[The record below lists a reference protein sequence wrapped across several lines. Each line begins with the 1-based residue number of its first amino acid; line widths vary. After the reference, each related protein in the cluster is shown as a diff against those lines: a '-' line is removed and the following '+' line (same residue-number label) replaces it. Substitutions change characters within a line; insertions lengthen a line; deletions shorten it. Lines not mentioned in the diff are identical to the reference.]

1 MENEKGI
8 VKLTRKQLYDEIWAL
23 SVAGVAR
30 KYNLN
35 YGKLI
40 ATCKVENISFPS
52 SGYWTKKN
60 MGKDVSNEIVEFS
73 GLEDTEISLITKDA
87 VVKRIRKA
95 KAEVVEKV
103 HTDVKVDIKS
113 GEVDIESTKVDIRNK
128 LLSFSD
134 TISEKTI
141 NHTVEIFSKCGKENC
156 FGRTIVEEITG
167 LKPSRASKLIKLL
180 VDSEVIVPVTGHGKG
195 KYRFQ

>member
-1 MENEKGI
+1 MNNSYITIIKEKR
-8 VKLTRKQLYDEIWAL
+8 TAL
-23 SVAGVAR
+23 SR
-30 KYNLN
+30 
-35 YGKLI
+35 
-40 ATCKVENISFPS
+40 
-52 SGYWTKKN
+52 
-60 MGKDVSNEIVEFS
+60 
-73 GLEDTEISLITKDA
+73 
-87 VVKRIRKA
+87 KRIPLNQNGCTANFRIGVPF
-95 KAEVVEKV
+95 EQNL
-103 HTDVKVDIKS
+103 H
-113 GEVDIESTKVDIRNK
+113 TKVDIRNK